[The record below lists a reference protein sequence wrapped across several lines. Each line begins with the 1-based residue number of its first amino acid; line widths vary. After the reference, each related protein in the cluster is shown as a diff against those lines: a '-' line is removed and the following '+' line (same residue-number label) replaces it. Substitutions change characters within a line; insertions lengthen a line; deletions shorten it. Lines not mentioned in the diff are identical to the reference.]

1 MGICP
6 KIKAGARAFVDKQG
20 KTLNRTLFSSFIF
33 DVVVPHRSMPL
44 FKDRVMEITGQI
56 IQMLPEVTGTG
67 RSGNSWRKQ
76 EFILETHG
84 QYPRKV
90 CMSLWGDKIDQFP
103 LQQGS
108 EITAS
113 VEVESREYN
122 GRWYTDIRAW
132 KIAPAAPGQGGQAY
146 GGAPLAASG
155 MPSSRPA
162 AGPAAGYGS
171 AGSPLP
177 AEPDYSVQGGDDMP
191 F

>member
-1 MGICP
+1 
-6 KIKAGARAFVDKQG
+6 
-20 KTLNRTLFSSFIF
+20 
-33 DVVVPHRSMPL
+33 
-44 FKDRVMEITGQI
+44 MEITGQI
-56 IQMLPEVTGTG
+56 IQLLPEVTGTG

-76 EFILETHG
+76 EFILETRG

-90 CMSLWGDKIDQFP
+90 CMSLWGDKIDQFS
-103 LQQGS
+103 LQSGA

-132 KIAPAAPGQGGQAY
+132 KIAAAQVGVGPV
-146 GGAPLAASG
+146 
-155 MPSSRPA
+155 PSSSEMASSRASSTAGPTYA
-162 AGPAAGYGS
+162 AGNM
-171 AGSPLP
+171 GSPLP

>member
-1 MGICP
+1 
-6 KIKAGARAFVDKQG
+6 
-20 KTLNRTLFSSFIF
+20 
-33 DVVVPHRSMPL
+33 
-44 FKDRVMEITGQI
+44 MEITGQI

-76 EFILETHG
+76 EFILETNG

-103 LQQGS
+103 LQTGS

-113 VEVESREYN
+113 IEVESREYN

-132 KIAPAAPGQGGQAY
+132 KVAAAGVGGPGMPPPQSSPMSMG
-146 GGAPLAASG
+146 GGAPVRSL
-155 MPSSRPA
+155 PS
-162 AGPAAGYGS
+162 
-171 AGSPLP
+171 
-177 AEPDYSVQGGDDMP
+177 EPDYSVQGGDDMP

>member
-1 MGICP
+1 MQ
-6 KIKAGARAFVDKQG
+6 KANFAQSII
-20 KTLNRTLFSSFIF
+20 SSKHS
-33 DVVVPHRSMPL
+33 D
-44 FKDRVMEITGQI
+44 MEITGQI
-56 IQMLPEVTGTG
+56 IQLLPEVTGTG

-76 EFILETHG
+76 EFILETRG

-90 CMSLWGDKIDQFP
+90 CMSLWGDKIDQFS
-103 LQQGS
+103 LQSGS

-132 KIAPAAPGQGGQAY
+132 KIAAAEAGVGPAA
-146 GGAPLAASG
+146 S
-155 MPSSRPA
+155 PSSMGSTNASSGA
-162 AGPAAGYGS
+162 AGPSYPGGS
-171 AGSPLP
+171 MGSPLP

>member
-1 MGICP
+1 
-6 KIKAGARAFVDKQG
+6 
-20 KTLNRTLFSSFIF
+20 
-33 DVVVPHRSMPL
+33 
-44 FKDRVMEITGQI
+44 MEITGQI
-56 IQMLPEVTGTG
+56 IQLLPEVTGTG

-76 EFILETHG
+76 EFILETRG

-103 LQQGS
+103 LQSGA

-122 GRWYTDIRAW
+122 GRWYTDVRAW
-132 KIAPAAPGQGGQAY
+132 KIAAAQTGV
-146 GGAPLAASG
+146 
-155 MPSSRPA
+155 
-162 AGPAAGYGS
+162 GPAAASS
-171 AGSPLP
+171 AMAPSVVSMGASSVANPSFASGNMGSPLP

>member
-1 MGICP
+1 
-6 KIKAGARAFVDKQG
+6 
-20 KTLNRTLFSSFIF
+20 
-33 DVVVPHRSMPL
+33 
-44 FKDRVMEITGQI
+44 MEITGQI
-56 IQMLPEVTGTG
+56 IQLLPEVTGTG

-76 EFILETHG
+76 EFILETRG

-103 LQQGS
+103 LQSGA

-132 KIAPAAPGQGGQAY
+132 KIAAAHAGV
-146 GGAPLAASG
+146 
-155 MPSSRPA
+155 
-162 AGPAAGYGS
+162 GPAASPS
-171 AGSPLP
+171 AMASSAPTSGVSTPASASYASSSMGSPLP
-177 AEPDYSVQGGDDMP
+177 SEPDYSVQGGDDMP